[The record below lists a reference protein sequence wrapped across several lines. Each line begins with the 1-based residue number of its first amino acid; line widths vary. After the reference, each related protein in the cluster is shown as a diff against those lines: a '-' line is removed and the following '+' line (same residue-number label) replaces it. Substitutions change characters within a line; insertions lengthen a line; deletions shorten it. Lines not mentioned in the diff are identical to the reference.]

1 MNSLSYMARKS
12 AATRNRLIVKGI
24 RALSRSAHYHKSGQW
39 AKKASAWKKVTKA
52 ASGAPVK
59 KVKTFG
65 KKKPEQRTVL
75 PKSPR
80 FYPADDVHRPL
91 PNNKPK
97 QTTAVLRK
105 SITPGTV
112 LILLAGRF
120 RGRRVVFLKQLPS
133 GLLLVTGTICVVIYI
148 FFLGGK

>member
-1 MNSLSYMARKS
+1 MGRKT
-12 AATRNRLIVKGI
+12 AATRSRLLVKGI
-24 RALSRSAHYHKSGQW
+24 RALSRSAHYAKSGQW
-39 AKKASAWKKVTKA
+39 AKKAAAWKKVTKKATA
-52 ASGAPVK
+52 AQPK
-59 KVKTFG
+59 KEKAFG
-65 KKKPEQRTVL
+65 KKGEKRVIL
-75 PKSPR
+75 RKSPR

-97 QTTAVLRK
+97 RVSAALRK

-133 GLLLVTGTICVVIYI
+133 GLLLVTGASPILLIISLAI
-148 FFLGGK
+148 FSFSS